1 MRREKLYV
9 RSGQDDD
16 GARAFI
22 RSLGGDPDKMAEAA
36 GLDYSPEASDMPLLD
51 WGRVCHYFELGAQMC
66 DEPAFGLKAAMNTPD
81 DFRNIGPIA
90 FMAFV
95 TDNLRSLVKILL
107 PYLDTHTNGVKFEVK
122 EDAAAGTV
130 MGVITLH
137 PYSPPCRQ
145 YFNHIMGT
153 ASVMAHRHIPDFKLN
168 YVTFQH
174 DAPEDM
180 AMYDE
185 VFRCPV
191 YFNAEQN
198 TLVTDIK
205 FLGNQHTPKI
215 LRAFTPILRSYL
227 DWRKKRLAQP
237 PKSMT
242 EEVVQILPTIMGTLN
257 SDAVSVAKVLQIHP
271 KKLQRL
277 LAEEGTHYSEILDDV
292 RQNMA
297 QRLLSESDISIA
309 RLARLLDYSSDRPFS
324 NAAKRWWGLTPSQYR
339 RSMQQS

>member
-1 MRREKLYV
+1 MRHEKLYV

-16 GARAFI
+16 GAREFI
-22 RSLGGDPDKMAEAA
+22 QSLGGDPDKMAELAD
-36 GLDYSPEASDMPLLD
+36 LDYSAKASDVPLLD

-66 DEPAFGLKAAMNTPD
+66 DDPDFGLKAALSMPD

-95 TDNLRSLVKILL
+95 TDNLRSLIKILL
-107 PYLDTHTNGVKFEVK
+107 PYLDSHTNGVKFDIK
-122 EDAAAGTV
+122 EDEAADTI
-130 MGVITLH
+130 MGIITLH

-145 YFNHIMGT
+145 YFTHIMGM
-153 ASVMAHRHIPDFKLN
+153 ASVMAHRHIPDFKLD

-174 DAPEDM
+174 DAPADM
-180 AMYDE
+180 AMYNE
-185 VFRCPV
+185 VFKCPV
-191 YFNAEQN
+191 HFNAEQN

-205 FLGNQHTPKI
+205 FLGKEHTPQI
-215 LRAFTPILRSYL
+215 LKVFTPILKSYL

-237 PKSMT
+237 PKTMT
-242 EEVVQILPTIMGTLN
+242 EQVVQILPTIMGTLN
-257 SDAVSVAKVLQIHP
+257 SDVVSVANTLQIHP

-297 QRLLSESDISIA
+297 QRILSESDMTIT

-339 RSMQQS
+339 RSMR